1 MSSNTQQNLGSTTA
15 LNDTQWAQLNQ
26 LTPSLTPAQL
36 GWLSGYLAGLAQT
49 QSADNLPQ
57 VNPSAGEAQR
67 PEKFITIL
75 YGSQTGNA
83 KALAQGYKAKL
94 DAANI
99 PAKLVNM
106 ADYKVKQ
113 LKNETHIVAIVST
126 HGEGDAPDDAVEL
139 HDFLSSKKAPKLANL
154 SFSVLGLGDSSY
166 EFFCQTAKDFD
177 KKLAELGATRLVDR
191 VDCDVDY
198 DEASDIWAKQVLDKV
213 QDELKAKGHSHVVA
227 MPHLG
232 KPTLSVATT
241 QYSKKNPFTASLL
254 ESQKITGRD
263 SVKDIRHVEISLE
276 ESGIQYRPGDALGV
290 WFKNDPSMVDELLTL
305 LAIDATAQVT
315 VSGDVLSVREAL
327 IEKRELTQSYPS
339 FATAYGQIANN
350 PELNALIEDKAGLR
364 AFLGERQII
373 DIVRQYPV
381 KTDAQSLVDMLRG
394 MTPRLYSIASSQD
407 EVEDEVHLTVALV
420 EYDAHGQVHQGGAS
434 SYLTKRLEEGGEI
447 QVFVEKN
454 DNFRLP
460 ESNDT
465 PVIMVGPGTGIAP
478 FRAFMQEREVQEA
491 AGKNWLF
498 FGNPNFTQDFL
509 YQTEWQ
515 RFVKDGV
522 LNKVS
527 LAFSRD
533 QEDKIY
539 VQHRLLEQGAEVFE
553 WLEQGAHFYVC
564 GDANHMA
571 KDVHAAL
578 VEIVQKHGAK
588 SAQAAEEYL
597 TALRRAKRYQKDVY

>member
-498 FGNPNFTQDFL
+498 FGNLNFTQDFL

-578 VEIVQKHGAK
+578 LEIVQKHGAK